1 MVEGISQAKGHN
13 TRLAFEL
20 LHAQRFKLLALLVS
34 VQEQIDQL
42 VSSVMI
48 DHTTDQPCE
57 IILE

>member
-1 MVEGISQAKGHN
+1 MLEGVSQAKGHN
-13 TRLAFEL
+13 TGLAFEL
-20 LHAQRFKLLALLVS
+20 LQRFKLPALLVS